1 MNLNFRSFQE
11 KDPKGIVKNFMGA
24 FCKTRICEPM
34 SLEFWEWK
42 YGSQRPNYAPEG
54 YQICERKGKIV
65 GTIMTTIR
73 TMKFDG
79 TVYRA
84 AGIDD
89 VATCPILE
97 RHGIGKRLM
106 ENAINFMEQ
115 DQNVDLSILCA
126 DPRGHAKKIY
136 WRLGYTYTTYLSV
149 ALKIISI
156 RNTLKKFTLFFPF
169 ALPLR
174 LYASLKTKRRKK
186 KYKENLTFAVL
197 GKDQDEFRQK
207 LNENYSSI
215 FYSFNEFDQKYW
227 DWYHIQRPKSHESIA
242 IAAKENGKI
251 IAGGVIT
258 KSYLMVLNTKKWVPL
273 FILTELF
280 VQKPYQK
287 RGIGSYLLARLEEV
301 AKRRGV
307 PGILI
312 HFHGR
317 NAALRTL
324 LKKMGY
330 LCMNKVTLQMIKPIS
345 ERAKE
350 HFQQIQGKKFV
361 WKIPWEQ
368 MGF

>member
-1 MNLNFRSFQE
+1 
-11 KDPKGIVKNFMGA
+11 MGA

-34 SLEFWEWK
+34 SLKFWEWK
-42 YGSQRPNYAPEG
+42 YGPNRPNYAPEG
-54 YQICERKGKIV
+54 YEICERKGKIV

-73 TMKFDG
+73 MMKFG
-79 TVYRA
+79 GMVYRA

-97 RHGIGKRLM
+97 RHGIAKRLM
-106 ENAINFMEQ
+106 ENAIHFMER
-115 DQNVDLSILCA
+115 DQQVDLSILCA
-126 DPRGHAKKIY
+126 DPKGHAKKIY

-156 RNTLKKFTLFFPF
+156 RTTLKKFTLFLPF

-174 LYASLKTKRRKK
+174 LYSSLKTQLRKR
-186 KYKENLTFAVL
+186 KYKENLTFEIL
-197 GKDQDEFRQK
+197 SKDQDEFRQRV
-207 LNENYSSI
+207 NENYLKSL
-215 FYSFNEFDQKYW
+215 YSFNEFDHEYW
-227 DWYHIQRPKSHESIA
+227 DWYHIQRPKTHESIV
-242 IAAKENGKI
+242 IAAKNHGKI
-251 IAGGVIT
+251 VAGGVIT
-258 KSYLMVLNTKKWVPL
+258 RSYLMVLNTKKWVPL
-273 FILTELF
+273 YILSEIF
-280 VQKPYQK
+280 VEKSYQK
-287 RGIGSYLLARLEEV
+287 RGIGSYILARLEEI
-301 AKRRGV
+301 AKKRGV

-330 LCMNKVTLQMIKPIS
+330 LCVNKVTLQMIKPIS